1 MAQPAA
7 TSAKGP
13 QDVERVAVPSAS
25 RTAGAPQEARV
36 LRGQLLMPLAT
47 GAAALSAL
55 TVPVGVIQL
64 IAFGPFFIS
73 EVPDW
78 VPRWVGSVIVL
89 VFGVLWAVWFF
100 VVIGSIVEGWRRRAS
115 DVRLAPDGLRIIGG
129 PAGGMFL
136 GWEEVRDC
144 KIDEGLWLNG
154 RVVARSNEPGELQ
167 SFAAIAQTVHALQK
181 PATLNADTPPR
192 VLHCPSC
199 GAPAAPTPEPQSPCR
214 FCGASVPMPSEVQSR
229 FAAAGQLSRSREQ
242 TERLLRA
249 LLRQRGARFTNAVL
263 ALAIPPLLL
272 GLPLTAMLFNEL
284 RVVRHVLNNA
294 HALWLFPFAVCF
306 TYGLLIW
313 LHGHVVGRAAIRL
326 VALRYRARPPRRDKE
341 PWSCRRCAAPLP
353 ESSGQLIVL
362 CLYCEAE
369 NLTGIDLH
377 EDSAQ
382 MEAQAGELA
391 ATLQSR
397 LRQRRRWRL
406 LSLCALLLL
415 ALSVGALAG
424 AFPRTCRDGIQN
436 GEETDTDCGGACL
449 RCPPGRRCKVPTDC
463 ISGVCKSGICASPS
477 CRDGVQNSVESD
489 VDCGGPCAPCPAGYF
504 CRSGSDC
511 QGGRCALSGRCE

>member
-7 TSAKGP
+7 TFADGP
-13 QDVERVAVPSAS
+13 EPVPPAAGPSTS
-25 RTAGAPQEARV
+25 RTAGAPKEARL

-64 IAFGPFFIS
+64 VAFGPFFIS

-89 VFGVLWAVWFF
+89 GFGLLWAAWFF
-100 VVIGSIVEGWRRRAS
+100 IVIGSIVQGWRRRAS

-136 GWEEVRDC
+136 GWEDVREC

-154 RVVARSNEPGELQ
+154 RLVACSDEPDERQ
-167 SFAAIAQTVHALQK
+167 SFAAIAETVHALQA
-181 PATLNADTPPR
+181 PMPPTADTPPR
-192 VLHCPSC
+192 VLHCPCC
-199 GAPAAPTPEPQSPCR
+199 GAPAAPTPEPASRCR
-214 FCGASVPMPSEVQSR
+214 FCGASVPMPSEVQTR
-229 FAAAGQLSRSREQ
+229 FAAAEKLSRSHKE

-272 GLPLTAMLFNEL
+272 GIPLTAVLFNEL
-284 RVVRHVLNNA
+284 RVMRHVLNNA

-313 LHGHVVGRAAIRL
+313 LHGQIVGRAAIRL
-326 VALRYRARPPRRDKE
+326 VALRYRARPPKRAKE
-341 PWSCRRCAAPLP
+341 PWTCRRCAAPLP
-353 ESSGQLIVL
+353 ESSRQLIVL
-362 CLYCEAE
+362 CLFCEAE
-369 NLTGIDLH
+369 NLPGIDLRA
-377 EDSAQ
+377 DSAQ
-382 MEAQAGELA
+382 LEAQAGELA

-406 LSLCALLLL
+406 LSLLALLLL
-415 ALSVGALAG
+415 VLSAGALAG
-424 AFPRTCRDGIQN
+424 AFPRTCRDGIHN
-436 GEETDTDCGGACL
+436 GVETDTDCGGACL
-449 RCPPGRRCKVPTDC
+449 RCQPGRRCKVPADC
-463 ISGVCKSGICASPS
+463 ISEVCSSGVCASPS
-477 CRDGVQNSVESD
+477 CRDGVKNGAESD
-489 VDCGGPCAPCPAGYF
+489 ADCGGQCAKCQAGYF
-504 CRSGSDC
+504 CLSDRDC
-511 QGGRCALSGRCE
+511 QGGRCALTGRCE